1 MKILKIKLVGL
12 LTMSLLMSLS
22 SFSQN
27 YENQSPEVK
36 NQMDLNKINGVSIWN
51 DIVISYNVYTEGLN
65 STNEETILQRAK
77 LQSEILSINVAV
89 NGKFI
94 LVCKGG
100 TKFDLV
106 KPIFSNLVTNIIKI
120 EENTYIQTEDN
131 R

>member
-120 EENTYIQTEDN
+120 EENTYIQTEVN

>member
-12 LTMSLLMSLS
+12 LIMPLLMSLS
-22 SFSQN
+22 SFSQS

-36 NQMDLNKINGVSIWN
+36 NRMDSNKINGVSMWN
-51 DIVISYNVYTEGLN
+51 DIAISYNVYTEGLN
-65 STNEETILQRAK
+65 STTKETVLQRAK
-77 LQSEILSINVAV
+77 LQTEILSINMAE
-89 NGKFI
+89 NGKVI

-106 KPIFSNLVTNIIKI
+106 KPIFSNLVTNISKI
-120 EENTYIQTEDN
+120 EENTYIQTKDN